1 MLVPGRK
8 GLIRILLLASII
20 LMVDP
25 ISSSVYPF
33 GSKVLLGDSDIG
45 MPLYRLPAETTI
57 AFWDIGTPGYDVDD
71 PVYLHISYST
81 SCTTNAND
89 VRLSFLGNVSPGSK
103 VKFNDSDMNKPLTRL
118 PSIICF
124 LNENGSQAYD
134 LNDPVYLHHIT
145 SRDHSSHCDHPDL
158 ADHSCCD
165 NPDNSEDMTA
175 GFFERIP
182 YRGEEIPSHGLSYA
196 LFTDD
201 YKLFISDK
209 LIDKRPRKVGEM
221 RGLCIE
227 MIQGLKADYYHVLG
241 TWLIKIRAHKNE
253 DECSRIDGKCD
264 DERHDECDDKC
275 DNERNDECN
284 DKCDDERHGE
294 CDDKC
299 YDERND
305 ECDDKCD
312 DESSGCR
319 KEVLGDEFI
328 QTNDIILSS
337 MLETV
342 KNGTKVTNGMD
353 KDMVALPPLASF
365 LGESDAIKVGFFDDG
380 NGIYDYK
387 DDVYLNVPAGVS
399 EGIVT
404 VNNVRLSGPI

>member
-1 MLVPGRK
+1 MFVPGRK

-33 GSKVLLGDSDIG
+33 GSKVLLGHSDIG

-103 VKFNDSDMNKPLTRL
+103 VRFNDSDMNKPLTRL

-145 SRDHSSHCDHPDL
+145 YRDHSSHCDHPDL

-182 YRGEEIPSHGLSYA
+182 YRGEEFPSHGLSYA
-196 LFTDD
+196 LFTDN

-241 TWLIKIRAHKNE
+241 TWLIKIKAHKNE
-253 DECSRIDGKCD
+253 DECSR
-264 DERHDECDDKC
+264 R
-275 DNERNDECN
+275 
-284 DKCDDERHGE
+284 
-294 CDDKC
+294 
-299 YDERND
+299 
-305 ECDDKCD
+305 DDKCD
-312 DESSGCR
+312 DESSCCR

-342 KNGTKVTNGMD
+342 ENGTKVTNGMD

-365 LGESDAIKVGFFDDG
+365 LGESDAAKVGFFDANG
-380 NGIYDYK
+380 NGIYDYE

-399 EGIVT
+399 KGIVT
-404 VNNVRLSGPI
+404 VNNVRLSGPIQ